1 MTQKKDCENLKV
13 SEKNWKRKIE
23 IIEVAAKQAI
33 RILKEAGV
41 PFQDL
46 LEQHYGEEMDMEGAY
61 QEAIE
66 EGGEE
71 GMDEME

>member
-13 SEKNWKRKIE
+13 SEKNWRRKIE

-46 LEQHYGEEMDMEGAY
+46 LDPNFGMHMDGDH
-61 QEAIE
+61 QEPID

-71 GMDEME
+71 MGEEME